1 MLAFLFS
8 CMFLLVK
15 KCWGSSMFIVSLL
28 TFFLVGLSSE
38 SPFFKINF
46 FMELDFLGLS
56 LIVLSFWI
64 ILMCFFS
71 SMKIY
76 KSSSKSLFFFTLLIL
91 LIFLILSFSL
101 NNYLLFYISFEC
113 SLIPV
118 LFLILGWG
126 YQPERSIAGLYMMFY
141 TIFASLPLLI
151 LILSK
156 FYDGGLYM
164 YLMNGATVGGL
175 MNLFL
180 IGAFLVKFP
189 MYMVHLWLP
198 KAHVEAPVSGSMI
211 LAGVLLKLGGYG
223 IIRFISLSSNMEYFQ
238 LFIIW
243 LSVWGGV
250 LVGISCLSQMD
261 MKALVAYSSVVHMST
276 CIGALLTMNDWGLRA
291 SVFMMIAHGLC
302 SSGLFYLVGL
312 IFNRTGSRSL
322 LINKGLM
329 NIMPSLSVWWFLL
342 LAANMAAPPTL
353 NLLGEI
359 MLISSLLSWSDFLSL
374 PIFLLTFFGGAY
386 SVYLFSLSQHGKF
399 MFTKQSFHTGD
410 LLEFLVVFLHWVPL
424 NLLII
429 CAFVVVCFFS
439 L

>member
-1 MLAFLFS
+1 MLAFLVS
-8 CMFLLVK
+8 CLFLLLK
-15 KCWGSSMFIVSLL
+15 KCWGSSMFILSLVI
-28 TFFLVGLSSE
+28 FLLLGLSSE
-38 SPFFKINF
+38 SAFLKVNF
-46 FMELDFLGLS
+46 FMELDYLALS
-56 LIVLSFWI
+56 LVILSFWI
-64 ILMCFFS
+64 IVMCFFS
-71 SMKIY
+71 SMKINY
-76 KSSSKSLFFFTLLIL
+76 SPSKYLFFFTLMIL
-91 LIFLILSFSL
+91 LIFLVLSFTF

-113 SLIPV
+113 SLVPV

-126 YQPERSIAGLYMMFY
+126 YQPERSMAGLYMMFY

-156 FYDGGLYM
+156 FHESSLYM
-164 YLMNGATVGGL
+164 YLVNEVSVSGL

-189 MYMVHLWLP
+189 MYIVHLWLP
-198 KAHVEAPVSGSMI
+198 KAHVEAPVAGSMI

-223 IIRFISLSSNMEYFQ
+223 IIRFISLSVNMEYLQ

-243 LSVWGGV
+243 LSVWGGL
-250 LVGISCLSQMD
+250 LVGISCMSQMD

-276 CIGALLTMNDWGLRA
+276 CIGALLTMNNWGLQA
-291 SVFMMIAHGLC
+291 SVFMMVAHGLC

-312 IFNRTGSRSL
+312 IFNRTGSRSM
-322 LINKGLM
+322 LINKGLI
-329 NIMPSLSVWWFLL
+329 NLMPSLSVWWFFL

-353 NLLGEI
+353 NLLGEV
-359 MLISSLLSWSDFLSL
+359 MLISSLLNWNNYLSL

-386 SVYLFSLSQHGKF
+386 SIYLFSLSQHGKF
-399 MFTKQSFHTGD
+399 MFSKQSFHSGT
-410 LLEFLVVFLHWVPL
+410 LLEFLVVFLHWIPL
-424 NLLII
+424 NLLIV

>member
-1 MLAFLFS
+1 MLAFLIS
-8 CMFLLVK
+8 CFFLFLK
-15 KCWGSSMFIVSLL
+15 SCWGSSMFIFSLM
-28 TFFLVGLSSE
+28 TFLCLGLSSE
-38 SPFFKINF
+38 SSFFKINF
-46 FMELDFLGLS
+46 FMELDFLALS
-56 LIVLSFWI
+56 LVILSFWI

-76 KSSSKSLFFFTLLIL
+76 KSKTKSLFFYTLVFL
-91 LIFLILSFSL
+91 LIFLFLSFSF

-126 YQPERSIAGLYMMFY
+126 YQPERNMAGLYMMFY
-141 TIFASLPLLI
+141 TIFASLPLLV

-156 FYDGGLYM
+156 FSSSSLYM
-164 YLMNGATVGGL
+164 YMSDDKQVMGL

-189 MYMVHLWLP
+189 MYAVHLWLP
-198 KAHVEAPVSGSMI
+198 KAHVEAPVAGSMI

-223 IIRFISLSSNMEYFQ
+223 IIRFIPLGVDFDCLQ
-238 LFIIW
+238 VFIVW

-250 LVGISCLSQMD
+250 LVGVSCLSQMD
-261 MKALVAYSSVVHMST
+261 MKALVAYSSIVHMST
-276 CIGALLTMNDWGLRA
+276 CIGALMTMNSWGLQA
-291 SVFMMIAHGLC
+291 SVYMMVAHGLC

-353 NLLGEI
+353 NLLGEV
-359 MLISSLLSWSDFLSL
+359 MLISGLLNWSSLLSL

-386 SVYLFSLSQHGKF
+386 SIYLFSLSQHGKF
-399 MFTKQSFHTGD
+399 MFMKQSFHTGN
-410 LLEFLVVFLHWVPL
+410 LLEFLVVFLHWCPL
-424 NLLII
+424 NLLVI
-429 CAFVVVCFFS
+429 CAFIVVCFFS